1 MKETE
6 IKLDDEGFEELT
18 EEKAGKDNANASGG
32 SSGFGG
38 SGGSNDSGGA
48 GSGSSGGTSGN
59 KPDFRIVQADR
70 DKNGAVIYK
79 NVGGMWK
86 SVSKNGN
93 EFYSLR
99 IGELKLLV
107 FPNDKSR

>member
-18 EEKAGKDNANASGG
+18 EDKGGKDNANAASGSVG
-32 SSGFGG
+32 YGGG
-38 SGGSNDSGGA
+38 SGANDSGA
-48 GSGSSGGTSGN
+48 GGGSAGGMGGN

-70 DKNGAVIYK
+70 DKNGNVIYK
-79 NVGGMWK
+79 SVGAMWK